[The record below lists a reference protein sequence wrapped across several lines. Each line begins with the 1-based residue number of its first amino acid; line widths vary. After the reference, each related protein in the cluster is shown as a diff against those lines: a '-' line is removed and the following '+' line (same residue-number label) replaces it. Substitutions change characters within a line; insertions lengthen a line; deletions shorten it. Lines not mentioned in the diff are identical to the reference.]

1 MYPHYKTQFFMKSKR
16 QLNNKQF
23 TKRLFLQ
30 LYNYFHDYLLDK
42 EKYLF
47 FIKCIISMMY

>member
-1 MYPHYKTQFFMKSKR
+1 MKSKR

-30 LYNYFHDYLLDK
+30 LYNYFHNDYLLDK
-42 EKYLF
+42 EKHLF